1 MDSES
6 IRQCAAHCR
15 LLAEKADPFI
25 KRRLLEL
32 AMSYDAKFDLSLR
45 APARTFGIPGS
56 LLEALLPSQRD
67 TGPTEGLVHFWSANR
82 SSVSIVLA

>member
-56 LLEALLPSQRD
+56 LLEAQLQTRSGTGAADLP
-67 TGPTEGLVHFWSANR
+67 E
-82 SSVSIVLA
+82 